1 MTLSAVFWR
10 CAGRIL
16 YAERDSYLAPGIVV
30 AAEALVRTK
39 SVPKPKQR
47 STRELLRAGLGW
59 VAGAGSSALHHA
71 LLREPLPHRTQHLPP
86 PDPR

>member
-30 AAEALVRTK
+30 AAEALVRHEI
-39 SVPKPKQR
+39 R
-47 STRELLRAGLGW
+47 SQAKATVE
-59 VAGAGSSALHHA
+59 S
-71 LLREPLPHRTQHLPP
+71 
-86 PDPR
+86 